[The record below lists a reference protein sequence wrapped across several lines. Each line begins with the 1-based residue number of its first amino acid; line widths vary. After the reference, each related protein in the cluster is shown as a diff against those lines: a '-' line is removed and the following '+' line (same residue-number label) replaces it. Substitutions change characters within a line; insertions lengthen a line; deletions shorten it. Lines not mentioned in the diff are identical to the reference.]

1 MRKLKFLLVLVL
13 ICTVVFTTVGCNT
26 DADDG
31 KIVIWHDKE
40 DGVIAVL
47 EDAVEQAQLDFEV
60 EFVRKESLTDTLK
73 LVGNDASSA
82 PEMFIFAHDKVG
94 LFSEIGILEPIEN
107 VVEEGTFD
115 DFLPITLEA
124 GTYKG
129 VQYQMPLY
137 FETLLFMYNKDLM
150 NDSEVPATT
159 EQLLTYMKDNTN
171 KNAKQ
176 YGFVE
181 QHSTAY
187 YSVAWIQ
194 GFGGKVLL
202 DDGTPNINSQPVIDA
217 LTYHKQFLQYMPGEG
232 EYSTINTLFLE
243 GMAHSIIGGPWLVP
257 TAREAGI
264 NLGFADMP
272 TLENGDSLA
281 PFLGVQG
288 AHVLKHAV
296 QSSSQKAKVQTLLK
310 LFSNAEISTNLALA
324 SGCAPSQ
331 QACYNDS
338 RITNDEMVMKMRDT
352 AINSIPMPN
361 LPEMDVMFNVLGKL
375 LEDVN
380 LKNTDVATACA
391 SWQEKAEKLIEAMK

>member
-1 MRKLKFLLVLVL
+1 MGKLKFLLVFV
-13 ICTVVFTTVGCNT
+13 IVFAVAFSAVSCNNTT
-26 DADDG
+26 DDG

-47 EDAVEQAQLDFEV
+47 EDAVEKANLDFEV
-60 EFVRKESLTDTLK
+60 EFIRKESLTDTLK

-94 LFSEIGILEPIEN
+94 LFSEIGILEPIAN

-115 DFLPITLEA
+115 DFLQITIDA

-150 NDSEVPATT
+150 TESEVPETT
-159 EQLLTYMKDNTN
+159 EQLYSYMQENTN
-171 KNAKQ
+171 KTARQ

-187 YSVAWIQ
+187 YSAAWIQ
-194 GFGGKVLL
+194 GYGGKVLL
-202 DDGTPNINSQPVIDA
+202 DDGSPNINSQQVIDA
-217 LTYHKQFLQYMPGEG
+217 LTYHKKFLTYMPGEG

-272 TLENGDSLA
+272 TLENGRALA

-288 AHVLKHAV
+288 VHVLKHAV
-296 QSSSQKAKVQTLLK
+296 QSPSQKAKVQTLLK
-310 LFSNAEISTNLALA
+310 LFSDAEISIDLALA

-331 QACYNDS
+331 QSCYEDS
-338 RITNDEMVMKMRDT
+338 RITADEMVMKMRDT

-391 SWQEKAEKLIEAMK
+391 NWQVKAEKLIDAMK